1 VAAIVWLGT
10 VVRVALA
17 AAAAEPLSR
26 ELALAGL
33 VLLTAP
39 LVVWKEI
46 AARR

>member
-1 VAAIVWLGT
+1 VAVVVWIGT
-10 VVRVALA
+10 AVRVALA
-17 AAAAEPLSR
+17 AAAAEPPSR
-26 ELALAGL
+26 ELTLAGL